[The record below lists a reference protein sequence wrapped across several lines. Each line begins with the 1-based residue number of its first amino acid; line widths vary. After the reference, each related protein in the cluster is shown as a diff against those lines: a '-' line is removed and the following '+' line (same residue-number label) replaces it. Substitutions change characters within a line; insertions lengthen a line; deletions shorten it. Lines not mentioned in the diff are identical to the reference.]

1 MNDTPSFEPRWQTAL
16 DHLCERILQIRG
28 AVGRRWPYHC
38 DPASG
43 EWDTTEDGDWC
54 GGHWVECLR
63 IVGELSGDRA
73 LLDESAQRTERL
85 RQYLERDDMFRGHR
99 FYYSAARQF
108 AWTGETKYRT
118 LALAAAWAV
127 RSMAMPSNGGM
138 PIGTQVQVRSTT
150 LSGRDKVCVDN
161 VHPNLILDWWAYR
174 QTGDEAFANG
184 ARRHLDLTY
193 RDFVLADGS
202 TIEFI
207 DYDASTGGK
216 LRHYT
221 LLGAHDESCWAR
233 GQSWA
238 VAGYLRA
245 WEALGDERYLMIGN
259 RLLDYW
265 MANTDAS
272 GVPPWDFKD
281 PDLEKDR
288 ASVPLDT
295 SAAAVVVEQL
305 ARLAVRPGLP
315 PGARAAAAR
324 LRPMLDGLLQH
335 LTPLERAPGQPV
347 GVLLDGCFNQPK
359 RYANRSE
366 LIWGTAYLLFAL
378 YYLKTGRVVE

>member
-1 MNDTPSFEPRWQTAL
+1 MLNFEPRWQEAL
-16 DHLCERILQIRG
+16 DRLCERVLQIRD
-28 AVGRRWPYHC
+28 AVGEQWPYHC
-38 DPASG
+38 EPASG

-63 IVGELSGDRA
+63 IVGELGGDRR
-73 LLDESAQRTERL
+73 LIDESAARTERL
-85 RQYLERDDMFRGHR
+85 RRYLERDDMFRAHR

-108 AWTGETKYRT
+108 AWTGESKFRT

-127 RSMAMPSNGGM
+127 RSMAMQVNGAM
-138 PIGTQVQVRSTT
+138 PIGTQVQVRSTQIW
-150 LSGRDKVCVDN
+150 GRDKVCVDN
-161 VHPNLILDWWAYR
+161 VHPNLILDWWAYKE
-174 QTGDEAFANG
+174 TGDETFAEG
-184 ARRHLDLTY
+184 ARRHLDLTH
-193 RDFVLADGS
+193 RDFVLDDGS

-207 DYDASTGGK
+207 DYDARTGDK

-221 LLGAHDESCWAR
+221 LLGAHDESCWSR

-245 WEALGDERYLMIGN
+245 WEALRDERYLSIGN
-259 RLLDYW
+259 KLLDYW
-265 MANTDAS
+265 MRNSDD
-272 GVPPWDFKD
+272 GGIPPWDFKD
-281 PDLEKDR
+281 PAIATDPT
-288 ASVPLDT
+288 SVPPDT

-305 ARLAVRPGLP
+305 ARMAVLPALP
-315 PGARAAAAR
+315 PGAQAATQR
-324 LRPMLDGLLQH
+324 LPVMLDGLLRH
-335 LTPLERAPGQPV
+335 LRPD